1 MHRLIQILSLLLLL
15 PTACT
20 PAATPTV
27 AAIPTATPAAVATA
41 VPTTTTTNTPSP
53 EPTATA
59 TETPEPTSF
68 PLEVTKDITY
78 TTSLQPDVHDRAL
91 DVYVPAGPGPW
102 PVVVVVHGFQMRK
115 EGYRLISEA
124 IARRGAV
131 VFTVDWAAWTS
142 PTRAAQGSGAK
153 LREWSETVTCAVR
166 FARAMASDYGGDPGR
181 VTLVGH
187 SAGGGLGLWEA
198 LAGDDLE
205 PLWEG
210 LAAARG
216 GPPPQIECLVSEG
229 SAYPDAFVGYGGA
242 YTYFEFLKEEDP
254 EMWEV
259 ASPFAFIGGN
269 PNLRIRFIH
278 GEWDSMI
285 PAEHVERS
293 LQFLEELTDAG
304 YDANWTTVDSGH
316 NFSPTGPAGESTL
329 QVIMEAARD

>member
-1 MHRLIQILSLLLLL
+1 MHRLIRALSLSLLLLA
-15 PTACT
+15 ACA
-20 PAATPTV
+20 PAATKMPTAIPTVVPTV
-27 AAIPTATPAAVATA
+27 AP
-41 VPTTTTTNTPSP
+41 TNTPP
-53 EPTATA
+53 
-59 TETPEPTSF
+59 PEPTSTPTEIPRPTPS

-78 TTSLQPDVHDRAL
+78 TTSLQPDVHARAL
-91 DVYVPAGPGPW
+91 DVYAPTAPGPW

-124 IARRGAV
+124 IADRGAV
-131 VFTVDWAAWTS
+131 VFTIDWAAWTS
-142 PTRAAQGSGAK
+142 PTRAAQGSSAK

-210 LAAARG
+210 LASIRG
-216 GPPPQIECLVSEG
+216 GPPPQIDCLASGV

-242 YTYFEFLKEEDP
+242 YTSFEFLKEEDP
-254 EMWEV
+254 EMWEI

-285 PAEHVERS
+285 PAEHVELS
-293 LQFLEELTDAG
+293 VQLLEDLTDAG
-304 YDANWTTVDSGH
+304 YDATWTVVDAGH
-316 NFSPTGPAGESTL
+316 HFSHTGPAGESIL
-329 QVIMEAARD
+329 RVIMEAVRD